1 MIRNF
6 ICNKEPKK
14 IMDVCNSQHQTEAKQ
29 IFETQ
34 ISQHYSM
41 FRKLSKPKNG
51 PKSEGKNQRSQFDSL
66 SNLHKSHNKQYRD
79 DYFSNQDVISSFD
92 LYLDFLFASED
103 AAEMC
108 KKFDFYCCDINQE
121 VHSVRCLENWRKL
134 RDVLKEVKV

>member
-6 ICNKEPKK
+6 ICSKLPKK
-14 IMDVCNSQHQTEAKQ
+14 FMDMCHNHPQFQAKE
-29 IFETQ
+29 IFEQ
-34 ISQHYSM
+34 DIKEDPSM

-51 PKSEGKNQRSQFDSL
+51 PKSEGKSQRCRFADLQSV
-66 SNLHKSHNKQYRD
+66 HKSHNKQYRD
-79 DYFSNQDVISSFD
+79 DYFGNEAVISSFE

-108 KKFDFYCCDINQE
+108 KKFNFYCCDKTQGD
-121 VHSVRCLENWRKL
+121 HSPNCMENWRRL